1 MALWWFAE
9 SSYRAQRSHQRC
21 LIMGMTGLV
30 FVIDEE
36 SDPDGQ
42 SPTMRSIEGVKAWE
56 AQLS

>member
-1 MALWWFAE
+1 
-9 SSYRAQRSHQRC
+9 
-21 LIMGMTGLV
+21 MGMTGLV
-30 FVIDEE
+30 FVIDQD